1 MLQGAAMPAT
11 DVVTVFLVHD
21 GRILVLRRRDKVGT
35 ERDRWAGVG
44 GYLEQAPSDRATRD
58 LAPRDRAYTEI
69 AEETGLGPND
79 IELVKEGDPLHVRD
93 READRL
99 WRVHPFLFAVTN
111 VAGLRLDRERV
122 ERRWVWPTEIE
133 QLDTAP
139 QLADALRRVY
149 P

>member
-21 GRILVLRRRDKVGT
+21 GRILLLRRSDKVGT
-35 ERDRWAGVG
+35 YRGRWAGVS
-44 GYLEQAPSDRATRD
+44 GYLEQAPRD
-58 LAPRDRAYTEI
+58 QAYTEI
-69 AEETGLGPND
+69 AEETGLGPDD

-111 VAGLRLDRERV
+111 VAGLRLDREHV
-122 ERRWVWPTEIE
+122 ERRWVWPTELE